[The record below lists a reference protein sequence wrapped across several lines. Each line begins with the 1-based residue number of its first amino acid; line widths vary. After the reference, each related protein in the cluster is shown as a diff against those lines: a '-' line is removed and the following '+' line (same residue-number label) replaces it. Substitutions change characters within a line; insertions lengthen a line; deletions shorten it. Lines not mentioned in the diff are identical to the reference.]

1 MLIGFYKQRHWVVL
15 EFNQFSFLNLDFLL
29 FCLGLSILRFDDFSF
44 EMIFADTLSAG
55 VLLLRIWVPTTLGIV
70 SAILISSVRMPV
82 FLYHL
87 LWNSS
92 TSCLLVMTNAFKD
105 SVRWK
110 PSHMSILLDCN
121 SCDTSKVISSTLLVN
136 TKQATN

>member
-1 MLIGFYKQRHWVVL
+1 M
-15 EFNQFSFLNLDFLL
+15 
-29 FCLGLSILRFDDFSF
+29 
-44 EMIFADTLSAG
+44 FADKLSAG
-55 VLLLRIWVPTTLGIV
+55 VLLLRTLVPTTLGIV
-70 SAILISSVRMPV
+70 SVLLIFSVRV
-82 FLYHL
+82 TAFLYHL

-105 SVRWK
+105 SARCK

-121 SCDTSKVISSTLLVN
+121 SRVTSKAVSSTLLVS

>member
-1 MLIGFYKQRHWVVL
+1 MPIGYYKQRHWVVL
-15 EFNQFSFLNLDFLL
+15 QFNQFSFLNLDFLL
-29 FCLGLSILRFDDFSF
+29 FCLGLSILRFDDFSL
-44 EMIFADTLSAG
+44 EMMFVDTLSAG
-55 VLLLRIWVPTTLGIV
+55 VLLLSISAPTTLGIV
-70 SAILISSVRMPV
+70 SVILIFSVRKTV

-105 SVRWK
+105 TVRCK

-121 SCDTSKVISSTLLVN
+121 SCDNCKVISSTLLVS
-136 TKQATN
+136 TKQTAN